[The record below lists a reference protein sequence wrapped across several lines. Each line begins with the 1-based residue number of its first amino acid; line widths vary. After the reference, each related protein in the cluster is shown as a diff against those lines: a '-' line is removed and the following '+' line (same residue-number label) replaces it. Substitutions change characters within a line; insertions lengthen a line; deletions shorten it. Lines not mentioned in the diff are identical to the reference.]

1 MEAHITAQIY
11 TQLAQ
16 TLVKKLGD
24 KRYWSSTL
32 PIIIDKK
39 EASFSFSALVEVG
52 HTGLIHKVTPI
63 WWGVEGLNCDFDF
76 QIFEAFI
83 RYESAISRL

>member
-16 TLVKKLGD
+16 TFVKKLGD
-24 KRYWSSTL
+24 THYLSSAL
-32 PIIIDKK
+32 PIEIDGQKG
-39 EASFSFSALVEVG
+39 ELEFSAIIKVG
-52 HTGLIHKVTPI
+52 HTGGVHQVTPI
-63 WWGVEGLNCDFDF
+63 WWDITGVVTDFDF
-76 QIFEAFI
+76 EIFEAFI

>member
-1 MEAHITAQIY
+1 MEAHVTAQVY

-16 TLVKKLGD
+16 TLLKEFDG
-24 KRYWSSTL
+24 KRYWSSIL
-32 PIIIDKK
+32 PIIVDEK

-52 HTGLIHKVTPI
+52 HTGLVHKVTPI
-63 WWGVEGLNCDFDF
+63 WWDITGVITDFDF
-76 QIFEAFI
+76 EIFESFI

>member
-16 TLVKKLGD
+16 ALVKELDG
-24 KRYWSSTL
+24 KRYWSGSL
-32 PIIIDKK
+32 PIVVDNE
-39 EASFSFSALVEVG
+39 EATFSFSALVEVG

-63 WWGVEGLNCDFDF
+63 WWDITGVVTDFDF
-76 QIFEAFI
+76 GIFESFI